1 MGQRADA
8 QRTAARGPAQ
18 RIGRAAAARAD
29 RWTRETVTVRGAL
42 RFGWL
47 VREQRPPRTQSSRWA
62 IFAVVAAA
70 LFMSSLDGTIVAT
83 ALPALQRELAAS
95 IAWAGWTITAYSLG
109 LVLMVPVAG
118 VLSERYGERV
128 VFLTAV
134 TVFTLASFCCGLAT
148 NIYVLVALRFLEA
161 LGGAGFTPS
170 ATGIIVEHFG
180 SSRDKAVGLFGSIFS
195 VGAIVGPIFGG
206 LFVTYWSW
214 RGIFLVNVPIGIAL
228 FVLCLR
234 VVPRDAAPA
243 PASRLERGRFD
254 YVGMAQLGV
263 GVLGLMLAF
272 NALSVGLDA
281 MTSAAFLLPA
291 VAAIVALGCFA
302 RHTRKSREPFIAA
315 RFLAGHGFGAVNI
328 VNVMGGMVVGLV
340 ALLPLYASIRY
351 GVSALDAGT
360 LLSVEGAAFIAV
372 SGFAAMSLRRTG
384 YRLPIYFGITVMV
397 LGIAALSTAPRG
409 LSPYLWLAAVA
420 GFIGIGAGCSSP
432 ASRNAGLQLAP
443 EAAPTLAGL
452 RTICFQIGAIVT
464 ISITTALISAT
475 NAPGAAH
482 GAVYIVWAVLIALLM
497 PVISRVPEHRGA
509 W

>member
-1 MGQRADA
+1 M
-8 QRTAARGPAQ
+8 
-18 RIGRAAAARAD
+18 
-29 RWTRETVTVRGAL
+29 TVRGAL

-47 VREQRPPRTQSSRWA
+47 ARDQRPPRAQSSRWA

-83 ALPALQRELAAS
+83 ALPALQRELDAS

-128 VFLTAV
+128 VFLVSVA
-134 TVFTLASFCCGLAT
+134 VFTIASFCCGLAT
-148 NIYVLVALRFLEA
+148 NIYVLVGLRFLEA

-234 VVPRDAAPA
+234 VVPRDAAPL
-243 PASRLERGRFD
+243 PGGGRGRFD
-254 YVGMAQLGV
+254 YVGMAQLGI
-263 GVLGLMLAF
+263 GVLGVMLAF
-272 NALSVGLDA
+272 NALSAGLGA
-281 MTSAAFLLPA
+281 IASAGFLLPA
-291 VAAIVALGCFA
+291 AAAGIALWCFA
-302 RHTRKSREPFIAA
+302 LHTRKTRNPFIAA

-351 GVSALDAGT
+351 GISALDAGT

-384 YRLPIYFGITVMV
+384 YRLPIYFGITLMV
-397 LGIAALSTAPRG
+397 LGIAALSAAPHG
-409 LSPYLWLAAVA
+409 MSPYLWLAAVA

-452 RTICFQIGAIVT
+452 RTISFQIGSIVT

-475 NAPGAAH
+475 SAPGAAH
-482 GAVYIVWAVLIALLM
+482 GYVYIVWAVLIALLT
-497 PVISRVPEHRGA
+497 PVIARVPEHRGA